1 MDPLEQLWVAWQAIM
16 DLAAG
21 RVMGY
26 ESLIRGPEDTPL
38 AMPAA
43 LFAWAHDAERAA
55 ALDQACKRLA
65 YEGAQNRW
73 TDPTHRVFL
82 NIDARWAVLPDPW
95 EQGRAGEIPLAVEV
109 SETRSVMEDETLLA
123 ALDRWRR
130 SGHLVV
136 VDDYGAG
143 YAGPGGVLALQ
154 PDIVKLDR
162 ILVAGIDHD
171 VQKQSL
177 VRAVRTWT
185 DDLGIGLLA
194 EGVETAEE
202 LAAVRRLGCDYAQ
215 GFYLGRPA
223 AALLPPTAQSV
234 RGSLARSRPHV
245 VREPARPAVHP
256 VLAWYAQA
264 MAEASIPSC
273 VVDRRRTMVAWNQAA
288 EALLGYPARQ
298 CVGQRCMQS
307 PLDHRDGAGRLL
319 CRGACPL
326 VHSMAEQVVHATVVN
341 GARADGTRQA
351 LEIWVTP
358 LWEGTSGRV
367 VGALEQ
373 FRPVGDLPTAS
384 AASAGDRPVGAM
396 EGLRNTPRAGGVGPL
411 LTGMPTAEGRQ
422 PPQAGTGSL

>member
-1 MDPLEQLWVAWQAIM
+1 MDPLEQLWVAWQPIM

-21 RVMGY
+21 RAMGY

-55 ALDQACKRLA
+55 ALGQACKRLA

-143 YAGPGGVLALQ
+143 CAGPGGVLALQ

-194 EGVETAEE
+194 EGVETAGSWPPCVDWGATMRTGFIWGDRQRRYCPPPRSPC
-202 LAAVRRLGCDYAQ
+202 AAVWRAHVRMWSVSPPARRYTRSWRVAPLDRDLSGHAPNTRRRQTTDPRRGAESNADQ
-215 GFYLGRPA
+215 GAG
-223 AALLPPTAQSV
+223 PP
-234 RGSLARSRPHV
+234 ARS
-245 VREPARPAVHP
+245 
-256 VLAWYAQA
+256 
-264 MAEASIPSC
+264 
-273 VVDRRRTMVAWNQAA
+273 
-288 EALLGYPARQ
+288 
-298 CVGQRCMQS
+298 
-307 PLDHRDGAGRLL
+307 
-319 CRGACPL
+319 
-326 VHSMAEQVVHATVVN
+326 
-341 GARADGTRQA
+341 
-351 LEIWVTP
+351 
-358 LWEGTSGRV
+358 
-367 VGALEQ
+367 
-373 FRPVGDLPTAS
+373 
-384 AASAGDRPVGAM
+384 
-396 EGLRNTPRAGGVGPL
+396 
-411 LTGMPTAEGRQ
+411 
-422 PPQAGTGSL
+422 